1 MCRGENSSVRRIVG
15 ISSLIVLAAG
25 FGPWAAARAVAD
37 ETADA
42 LKVFRAIETIQEAG
56 PPPAGGLRRIT
67 VSEREL
73 NAYIAFRIENEKEEM
88 MKELRLKLL
97 GDQKLEGKLV
107 LDLRGAKISSLLP
120 DRATFLLAAQLEAG
134 DGKARIRLDKL
145 FLEQQP
151 IQPVVID
158 LILLF
163 ASRKDN
169 AVPSSL
175 NEWIDLPIGI
185 RELRVD
191 KERLTALY

>member
-1 MCRGENSSVRRIVG
+1 MCRGGNSILRRIG
-15 ISSLIVLAAG
+15 RIGCLIVLATG
-25 FGPWAAARAVAD
+25 FGLWAGGRVVAD

-42 LKVFRAIETIQEAG
+42 LKVFRAIETIQDAA
-56 PPPAGGLRRIT
+56 PRSAGGLRRIT
-67 VSEREL
+67 VGEREL
-73 NAYIAFRIENEKEEM
+73 NAYIAFRIDNEKEEM
-88 MKELRLKLL
+88 MKELRFKLL

-107 LDLRGAKISSLLP
+107 LDLRGNKISSLLP
-120 DRATFLLAAQLEAG
+120 DRATFFFAARLEAA
-134 DGKARIRLDKL
+134 DGKARIQLDKL

-158 LILLF
+158 LVLLF

-169 AVPSSL
+169 TVPSSL

-185 RELRVD
+185 RELRAD

>member
-1 MCRGENSSVRRIVG
+1 MCRGENSIVRRIG
-15 ISSLIVLAAG
+15 RIGCLIILVAG
-25 FGPWAAARAVAD
+25 FGLWAGGRAVAD
-37 ETADA
+37 DTADA
-42 LKVFRAIETIQEAG
+42 LKVFRAIETIKEA
-56 PPPAGGLRRIT
+56 PPPSAGGLRRIS

-88 MKELRLKLL
+88 MKELSLKLM
-97 GDQKLEGKLV
+97 DEQKLEGKLV

-120 DRATFLLAAQLEAG
+120 DRATFFFAARLEAG

-185 RELRVD
+185 RELRTD
-191 KERLTALY
+191 KERLTVLY

>member
-1 MCRGENSSVRRIVG
+1 MPRREFQVRRIGRIGCLV
-15 ISSLIVLAAG
+15 VLAAG
-25 FGPWAAARAVAD
+25 FGPWAGGRAVAD
-37 ETADA
+37 DTADA
-42 LKVFRAIETIQEAG
+42 LKVFRAIETIQEAC

-73 NAYIAFRIENEKEEM
+73 NAYIVFRIESEKEEM
-88 MKELRLKLL
+88 MKEMRLKLL
-97 GDQKLEGKLV
+97 GDQMLEGKLL
-107 LDLRGAKISSLLP
+107 LDLRGARISSLLP
-120 DRATFLLAAQLEAG
+120 DRATFFFAARLESG

-145 FLEQQP
+145 FLDQQP

-158 LILLF
+158 LLLLF

>member
-15 ISSLIVLAAG
+15 ISCLIVLAAG

-120 DRATFLLAAQLEAG
+120 DRATFLLAARLEAG